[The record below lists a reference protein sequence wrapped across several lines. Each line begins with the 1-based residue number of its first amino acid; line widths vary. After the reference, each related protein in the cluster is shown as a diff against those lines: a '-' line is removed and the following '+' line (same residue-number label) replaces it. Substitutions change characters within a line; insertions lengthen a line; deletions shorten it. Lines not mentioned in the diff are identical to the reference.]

1 MGGVHGPDNRI
12 DVVCH
17 AGYKGDERPIRFRLG
32 NTDYFVEEIVD
43 QWYGPDDAY
52 FKVRVGDGGVYTLR
66 RSLALVSLEGG
77 WTLEGHR
84 PAPGCR

>member
-1 MGGVHGPDNRI
+1 MATGDHGTHLS
-12 DVVCH
+12 VVCH

-32 NTDYFVEEIVD
+32 DTDYFVEEILE

-66 RSLALVSLEGG
+66 RSLASPEGAWVLEGY
-77 WTLEGHR
+77 R
-84 PAPGCR
+84 PGCR